1 MHAKFML
8 GLDAFPCILG
18 ASDPPPAAS
27 PPTRERTV
35 VTRWGYYA
43 PARRERL
50 LQASV
55 GNARA
60 CAPAGTPSSRGQPA
74 LVDCTT

>member
-55 GNARA
+55 GNGVP
-60 CAPAGTPSSRGQPA
+60 APQPELRRRGASR
-74 LVDCTT
+74 LS